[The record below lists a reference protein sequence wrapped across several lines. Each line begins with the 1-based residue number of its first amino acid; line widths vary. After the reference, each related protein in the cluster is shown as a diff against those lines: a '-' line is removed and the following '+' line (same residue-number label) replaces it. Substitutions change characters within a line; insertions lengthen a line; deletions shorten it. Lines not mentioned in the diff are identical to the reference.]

1 MVYLFSLPSGFPPEK
16 EHKINAP
23 GNGKERLFSYSSNLF
38 TDSIQPLQVSQVHL
52 TQFLFTALLLWVQT
66 EAPKR
71 NLIIPVGANSCTPQA
86 VSCISSH
93 IAPHYLC
100 QAGMKGFGQQM
111 KKCQQQPIA
120 WDELLNL
127 IPLGNSQ
134 EGSPAVPPSLHS
146 LVAGRG
152 ALPALC

>member
-1 MVYLFSLPSGFPPEK
+1 MFSLPSGFSAEK
-16 EHKINAP
+16 ERKINVP
-23 GNGKERLFSYSSNLF
+23 GNGKERLFSYSLNLF

-52 TQFLFTALLLWVQT
+52 TQFLFAALLLWLQAQ
-66 EAPKR
+66 APKL
-71 NLIIPVGANSCTPQA
+71 NLIIPVGDNSCTPQA

-111 KKCQQQPIA
+111 KTVPTAAHCTGRATQS
-120 WDELLNL
+120 LLETAMGENL
-127 IPLGNSQ
+127 LQ
-134 EGSPAVPPSLHS
+134 YYSPLHS
-146 LVAGRG
+146 LVAGKG

>member
-1 MVYLFSLPSGFPPEK
+1 MFSLPSGFSPEK

-23 GNGKERLFSYSSNLF
+23 ANGKERLFSYSSNLF

-52 TQFLFTALLLWVQT
+52 TQFLFAALLLWVQT
-66 EAPKR
+66 EAPKL

-111 KKCQQQPIA
+111 KTVPTAAHCTGRATQSNPSWKQPGGIFC
-120 WDELLNL
+120 
-127 IPLGNSQ
+127 STT
-134 EGSPAVPPSLHS
+134 
-146 LVAGRG
+146 
-152 ALPALC
+152 LPALSGGRQRRSASTVLT